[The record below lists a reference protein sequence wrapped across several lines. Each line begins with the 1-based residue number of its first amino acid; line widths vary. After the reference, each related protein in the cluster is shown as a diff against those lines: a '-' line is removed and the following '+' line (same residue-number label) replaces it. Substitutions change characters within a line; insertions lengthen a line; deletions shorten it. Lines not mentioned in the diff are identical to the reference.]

1 MYIRPLSENE
11 ASRALFAL
19 YTERRARTD
28 KFSPPIFRDCVYAP
42 PLARRRNSGHKS
54 LLGIFSRS
62 ALGEDETSLRQLGTF
77 DRVVSRP
84 GCMPECLILSRGP
97 GTFFASEE
105 PLRITAERERR
116 VGGRIG
122 GEDEE
127 VKEKERERVRNVS
140 LPPERTGRPEMR
152 DMRARS
158 LAWEWTGRGSKNG
171 NECRDGLYKWA
182 SYSIRDAL
190 GSRADKRIT

>member
-11 ASRALFAL
+11 ANGPCLVRVIQRAPINF
-19 YTERRARTD
+19 RRPYSGT
-28 KFSPPIFRDCVYAP
+28 VL
-42 PLARRRNSGHKS
+42 LARRRNSDIKVYWAS
-54 LLGIFSRS
+54 CRE
-62 ALGEDETSLRQLGTF
+62 ARRAAADETSLRQLGTF

-97 GTFFASEE
+97 GLFCFG
-105 PLRITAERERR
+105 RISPDNCRKKKRERK
-116 VGGRIG
+116 GA
-122 GEDEE
+122 EDE
-127 VKEKERERVRNVS
+127 KDKKRKRERNVA
-140 LPPERTGRPEMR
+140 RTNCGSSEMR

-190 GSRADKRIT
+190 GSALTSE